1 MTTALVQVEPN
12 GEVRITTN
20 GTALY
25 PCYFTG
31 TTTGTTATAVYT
43 TSGTWITPTSTTGT
57 ASTGIY
63 WNGTPGTFVVCSNG
77 YVESPGQAEARRARE
92 AQWRREEARR
102 RAASERK
109 AKGAIKRALKLI
121 DGVGFG
127 KDVRVFLGGEEVE
140 VSHPDS
146 QLKFVIQ
153 KYRGSLIDR
162 TVRPGY
168 STPYELS
175 LYTKCNVHVADLC
188 VYMKD
193 TPVLDQVLALAMFV
207 KSGNEEMILR
217 QANWRYLTDDM
228 ETCEILALEY
238 PYLEDKLR
246 LNRTSIRGRI
256 APGYIESSA
265 IVSAEPPNNFE
276 VTA

>member
-25 PCYFTG
+25 PCFFSG
-31 TTTGTTATAVYT
+31 TTTSTSVASAVYT
-43 TSGTWITPTSTTGT
+43 ANGTWTVPTATTST
-57 ASTGIY
+57 STGIY
-63 WNGTPGTFVVCSNG
+63 WNGMSDTFFVYANGFVETPEQT
-77 YVESPGQAEARRARE
+77 AARE
-92 AQWRREEARR
+92 ARQARWRREEARR
-102 RAASERK
+102 RAERERK
-109 AKGAIKRALKLI
+109 ARGAIKRALKLM

-127 KDVRVFLGGEEVE
+127 KDVRVFLGGDEVE

-146 QLKFVIQ
+146 PLKFVIQ

-162 TVRPGY
+162 TVAPGY

-193 TPVLDQVLALAMFV
+193 TPVLDQVLALSMFI

-217 QANWRYLTDDM
+217 QANWRFLTDDM

-238 PYLEDKLR
+238 PSLAGKLR
-246 LNRTSIRGRI
+246 LNRTKGTGTLRI
-256 APGYIESSA
+256 NPGQ
-265 IVSAEPPNNFE
+265 IVEIDSTQLTQCEA
-276 VTA
+276 VA

>member
-25 PCYFTG
+25 PCFFSG
-31 TTTGTTATAVYT
+31 TTTSTSVASAVYT
-43 TSGTWITPTSTTGT
+43 ANGTWTVPTATTST
-57 ASTGIY
+57 STGIY
-63 WNGTPGTFVVCSNG
+63 WNGMSDTFFVYANGFVETPEQT
-77 YVESPGQAEARRARE
+77 AARE
-92 AQWRREEARR
+92 ARQARWRREEARR
-102 RAASERK
+102 RAERERK
-109 AKGAIKRALKLI
+109 ARGAIKRALKLM

-127 KDVRVFLGGEEVE
+127 KDVRVFLGGDEVE

-146 QLKFVIQ
+146 PLKFVIQ

-162 TVRPGY
+162 TVAPGY

-207 KSGNEEMILR
+207 KSGNEEMILA
-217 QANWRYLTDDM
+217 QANWRFLTDDM
-228 ETCEILALEY
+228 ETREILALEY
-238 PYLEDKLR
+238 PGLEKKLR
-246 LNRTSIRGRI
+246 LGGIRGSISPNPPGGI
-256 APGYIESSA
+256 AIDSTRLPIICEA
-265 IVSAEPPNNFE
+265 
-276 VTA
+276 TA